1 MCEALDKIYLERHG
15 KELEAAIQARIQA
28 GIQAGMET
36 RIQDAIKKGL
46 LEGERKGFMK
56 SQQVEE
62 QFTKLIEALFQNNRQ
77 EDVLKASKDKNYRQK
92 LLEEFKL

>member
-15 KELEAAIQARIQA
+15 KELEAAIQ
-28 GIQAGMET
+28 
-36 RIQDAIKKGL
+36 DAMKKGEQKGL

-56 SQQVEE
+56 SQQSEE
-62 QFTKLIEALFQNNRQ
+62 QFTKLIGVLFQNNRQ
-77 EDVLKASKDKNYRQK
+77 EDVLKASQDKNYRQK